1 MTSFKKK
8 RQRRWAMATMAVV
21 FTLSAVRL
29 MAGESVRIYPAPAGE
44 PLATNFTVTVGQE
57 NVPVYIAKVAT
68 IDRTRHA
75 SVFVPHDTA
84 FASFDLA
91 GRVQVSVTCPE
102 IIHSAAILPASSGI
116 TPVISGHSLVF
127 TVSESGQLELDVNGD
142 WLHSLQLFVN
152 PRETDAPSPND
163 PNVIYYGPGVH
174 QVEDVVVGSGKTVY
188 IAGGAVIY
196 GKVPPGVNSR
206 TGVTAVSESQ
216 GGAIFSL
223 MGDNI
228 KLCGRGIIDGS
239 LCPAHTRNIISV
251 CGTNVS
257 LEGVVVRDASTWTI
271 PIRASEHVTVKNIK
285 IFGWRGNSDGVDIC
299 NSRHVR
305 VTHSFLRTMD
315 DLVVIKTPVKGAGE
329 SRDITVTGC
338 VLWNELAQAL
348 NIGAELRENV
358 EDVHFSD
365 CDIIHDRGR
374 EWLLRVYNC
383 DGGDVHDVTFE
394 NIRANDAKRLISLW
408 IGTAKW
414 SKDAERGHIENITF
428 KNIQA
433 AGANMS
439 VDLKGW
445 DSQHEI
451 RDVHFQKVLTNG
463 HPLKLGEINR
473 NAFVQDVRV
482 TP

>member
-1 MTSFKKK
+1 
-8 RQRRWAMATMAVV
+8 
-21 FTLSAVRL
+21 
-29 MAGESVRIYPAPAGE
+29 
-44 PLATNFTVTVGQE
+44 
-57 NVPVYIAKVAT
+57 
-68 IDRTRHA
+68 
-75 SVFVPHDTA
+75 
-84 FASFDLA
+84 
-91 GRVQVSVTCPE
+91 
-102 IIHSAAILPASSGI
+102 
-116 TPVISGHSLVF
+116 
-127 TVSESGQLELDVNGD
+127 
-142 WLHSLQLFVN
+142 
-152 PRETDAPSPND
+152 
-163 PNVIYYGPGVH
+163 
-174 QVEDVVVGSGKTVY
+174 
-188 IAGGAVIY
+188 VIY